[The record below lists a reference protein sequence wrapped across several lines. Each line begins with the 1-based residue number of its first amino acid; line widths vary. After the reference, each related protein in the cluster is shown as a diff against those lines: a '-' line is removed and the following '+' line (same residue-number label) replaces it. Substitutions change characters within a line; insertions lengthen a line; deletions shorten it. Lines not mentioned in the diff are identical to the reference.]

1 MTSAPFPI
9 VHVRAIA
16 PVQAFYESVFGA
28 TVGYRF
34 PEDGDPVYL
43 TLQIGAG
50 QIALG
55 LGIEPTM
62 YGEVPLPATG
72 HAVDVCLYVPDLDVV
87 LGAAAGA
94 GGSVAVPA
102 QDTPW
107 GERVGYLRD
116 PQGTMLLVIEDG
128 SG

>member
-9 VHVRAIA
+9 IHVREIA
-16 PVQAFYESVFGA
+16 PVQTFYETVFGA

-34 PEDGDPVYL
+34 PEEGDPVYL
-43 TLQIGAG
+43 TLRIGTG

-55 LGIEPTM
+55 LGNEPAM

-72 HAVDVCLYVPDLDVV
+72 HAVDLCLYVPDLDAV
-87 LGAAAGA
+87 LDAAPGA

-102 QDTPW
+102 LDTPW
-107 GERVGYLRD
+107 GERVGYVRD
-116 PQGTMLLVIEDG
+116 PQGTMLLVIRDE